1 MTLLILFAVTSIGFS
16 FLCSILEAALLSV
29 TPSYIA
35 SLKSARPAL
44 FQRLRDLKDNIDDPL
59 SAILTLNTVAH
70 TVGATGVGAQ
80 VTVLYGESWLG
91 VASGGMTLA
100 ILIFSEIIPK
110 TIGAKYWKSIAPA
123 LPATLRFL
131 IVVLMP
137 FIWLSKQITRRL
149 GDGGIETDIRA
160 EISALTEIGRD
171 QQALDE
177 DERRVIQNTLR
188 LHEIKT
194 SAIMTPRT
202 VSKYFAPASTAGE
215 FREKAVSLPFSR
227 FPLIDEEG
235 GTVGYV
241 HKSDLLCVDDATPLS
256 EIAREAV
263 TVNGTTNIE
272 YLFGEMLV
280 NRQHLA
286 VVYDELGTWIGI
298 VTMEDIIE
306 TMLGR
311 EIMDETDNVSNLRRY
326 ARQRWSRR
334 LKKSHERGGDDNSG
348 KAGAGG

>member
-1 MTLLILFAVTSIGFS
+1 
-16 FLCSILEAALLSV
+16 
-29 TPSYIA
+29 
-35 SLKSARPAL
+35 
-44 FQRLRDLKDNIDDPL
+44 
-59 SAILTLNTVAH
+59 
-70 TVGATGVGAQ
+70 VGATGVGAQ

-91 VASGGMTLA
+91 IASGVMTLA

-110 TIGAKYWKSIAPA
+110 TIGARYWRSIAPA
-123 LPATLRFL
+123 LPSTLRFL

-137 FIWLSKQITRRL
+137 FIWMSKQLTRRL
-149 GDGGIETDIRA
+149 GEGGVETDIRA

-171 QQALDE
+171 QHALDE

-188 LHEIKT
+188 LHEIKI
-194 SAIMTPRT
+194 SAVMTPRT
-202 VSKYFAPASTAGE
+202 VCKYFTPGTTAGE
-215 FREKAVSLPFSR
+215 FRDKAVSLPFSR
-227 FPLIDEEG
+227 FPLIDGEG
-235 GTVGYV
+235 GTIGYV
-241 HKSDLLCVDDATPLS
+241 HKSDLLCVNDDTPLS

-263 TVNGTTNIE
+263 TVNGNTNIE

-334 LKKSHERGGDDNSG
+334 LKKAHKRGGDNSSD
-348 KAGAGG
+348 KASARG